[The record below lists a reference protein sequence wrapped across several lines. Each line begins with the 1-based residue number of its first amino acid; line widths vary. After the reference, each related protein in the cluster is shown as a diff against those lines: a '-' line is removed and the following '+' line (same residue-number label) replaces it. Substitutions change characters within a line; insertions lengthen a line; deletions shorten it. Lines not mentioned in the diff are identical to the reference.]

1 MNHFTFPPLFYK
13 VLNKPVSPNY
23 PGRFAERRAD
33 VRGSQTELLDT
44 FLKLGYLSPE
54 SLNKLKTSGT
64 RKGVPAVEAALVS
77 GILDPDAK
85 GWVLANSLGI
95 PFLEVDPDALP
106 LSLGDILPEEV
117 ARENMAV
124 PVFREDGRITLAV
137 ADPFRREAFSR
148 IEEMTGLV
156 VRLVVCPVR
165 SITRILERFYPEAL
179 PLSLEEV
186 SGGAIDRQEAQE
198 WLARGRVRRLAEKVL
213 LHAVKTGIS
222 IVRISPSGRIVA
234 VYGDSGSRKSL
245 LLSFPLRFREILVRS
260 FLELAGVSG
269 SRESV
274 LETTFQ
280 LETATGIRAFRISF
294 LRGLS
299 GVEAIVKVL
308 PDLRSAISLDSIGF
322 LPDQI
327 EVTRRFLS
335 MRDGLYLVSS
345 PGTEGVAT
353 TIFAMLRESHRTGSR
368 VVTVE
373 EIHRFRNDGYLQL
386 ERTEVEKRFGGKW
399 ARLAE
404 TLAPDALMIESV
416 TGPNELLDLVHIARR
431 GVPVFCGAQGIN
443 LVQTLQSLFSL
454 EIDPFFLVRVVR
466 LVMHQRL
473 VNLLCPDCRRAVPAV
488 PSYQLAGEGHRERL
502 RMMVREVTFYVPAG
516 CSRCHETGFSGK
528 MALFD
533 LLPFTPGV
541 QNEILSDTPVKKK
554 LARVVEE
561 NSQPVFSSVEDLLR
575 RGMVTFEDV
584 LPFFR

>member
-1 MNHFTFPPLFYK
+1 MKYFTFPPLFYK

-33 VRGSQTELLDT
+33 VRGSKAELIDI

-54 SLNKLKTSGT
+54 SLNKLKASGT

-77 GILDPDAK
+77 GILDPTAK
-85 GWVLANSLGI
+85 AWVLANSLGI

-106 LSLGDILPEEV
+106 LSLADILPEAI

-124 PVFREDGRITLAV
+124 PVFHEEGRITIAV

-148 IEEMTGLV
+148 IEEMTGLA
-156 VRLVVCPVR
+156 VRLAVCPVR
-165 SITRILERFYPEAL
+165 TITRILERFYPEAL
-179 PLSLEEV
+179 PLPLEEV
-186 SGGAIDRQEAQE
+186 SGGAIDRLEAQE

-213 LHAVKTGIS
+213 HAVKAGIS
-222 IVRISPSGRIVA
+222 TVRIAPSGRSVA
-234 VYGDSGSRKSL
+234 IHGDSGSRKSL
-245 LLSFPLRFREILVRS
+245 LLSFPLRFREALVSS
-260 FLELAGVSG
+260 FLELAGVSA

-299 GVEAIVKVL
+299 GVEAVVKVL

-335 MRDGLYLVSS
+335 MRDGLCLVSS
-345 PGTEGVAT
+345 PGNEGVAT
-353 TIFAMLRESHRTGSR
+353 TIFAMLRESYRAGSR

-416 TGPNELLDLVHIARR
+416 TGPNELLDLIHIARR
-431 GVPVFCGAQGIN
+431 GVPVFCGVKGIN

-454 EIDPFFLVRVVR
+454 EVDPFFLVRVVR
-466 LVMHQRL
+466 LVIHQRL

-488 PSYQLAGEGHRERL
+488 PSFQLAGESHRERL
-502 RMMVREVTFYVPAG
+502 RTMVREVTFYMPAG
-516 CSRCHETGFSGK
+516 CPHCQETGFSGK
-528 MALFD
+528 MALSD

-541 QNEILSDTPVKKK
+541 QNEILSDAPLEKK
-554 LARVVEE
+554 LARIVEE

>member
-1 MNHFTFPPLFYK
+1 M
-13 VLNKPVSPNY
+13 
-23 PGRFAERRAD
+23 
-33 VRGSQTELLDT
+33 RGSQTELLNT

-54 SLNKLKTSGT
+54 SLKKLKASGT

-77 GILDPDAK
+77 GILATDAK

-106 LSLGDILPEEV
+106 LSLSDILPEAI

-124 PVFREDGRITLAV
+124 PVFREEGRITLAV
-137 ADPFRREAFSR
+137 ADPFCREAFSR

-156 VRLVVCPVR
+156 VRLVVCSVR

-186 SGGAIDRQEAQE
+186 SGGAIDRQEAEE

-222 IVRISPSGRIVA
+222 TVRISPSGRSVA
-234 VYGDSGSRKSL
+234 IYGGSGSRKSL
-245 LLSFPLRFREILVRS
+245 LLSFPLRFREVLVSS
-260 FLELAGVSG
+260 FLELAGISAG
-269 SRESV
+269 RESV
-274 LETTFQ
+274 LESTFQ
-280 LETATGIRAFRISF
+280 METATGVRAFRISF

-299 GVEAIVKVL
+299 GVEAVVKVL
-308 PDLRSAISLDSIGF
+308 PDLRSAIALDSIGF
-322 LPDQI
+322 LPDQT
-327 EVTRRFLS
+327 EATRRFLS

-345 PGTEGVAT
+345 PGAEGVAT
-353 TIFAMLRESHRTGSR
+353 TIFAMLRESYRTGSR

-373 EIHRFRNDGYLQL
+373 EIHRFRNDGYIQL
-386 ERTEVEKRFGGKW
+386 ERPEAEKRFGGKW

-404 TLAPDALMIESV
+404 TLEPDALMIESV
-416 TGPNELLDLVHIARR
+416 TGPKELLELVHIARR
-431 GVPVFCGAQGIN
+431 GVPVFCGVQGIT
-443 LVQTLQSLFSL
+443 LFQTLRSLFSL

-473 VNLLCPDCRRAVPAV
+473 VSLLCPDCRLAVPAV
-488 PSYQLAGEGHRERL
+488 PSFQLAGESHRERL
-502 RMMVREVTFYVPAG
+502 RVMVQEFRFYVPAG
-516 CSRCHETGFSGK
+516 CYRCQGTGFSGK

-541 QNEILSDTPVKKK
+541 QNEILSDAPLEKR
-554 LARVVEE
+554 LARIVEE
-561 NSQPVFSSVEDLLR
+561 NSQSVFSSVEDLVR